1 MFQAKCLPSLS
12 KQSQLL
18 LFKTQLSLLKSFLRE
33 NVFQLVLLIK
43 HKWYFV
49 ETFFIREVLN
59 NELRLK
65 WNQQKRLARNNM
77 TFGLQNR
84 KKVAKVSK
92 ITFTYI
98 SSWAVIF
105 TIFYVVKVKIYE
117 RNFTCWSLLPSYK
130 PSLFPFGFIEWTLD
144 SNWSIVQFGKSLFG
158 GPQWNEKLFAQPS
171 LCVNRNPLEWSWA
184 HLKILL
190 KRVNWFSRII
200 LCNCTVV

>member
-98 SSWAVIF
+98 SS
-105 TIFYVVKVKIYE
+105 
-117 RNFTCWSLLPSYK
+117 
-130 PSLFPFGFIEWTLD
+130 
-144 SNWSIVQFGKSLFG
+144 
-158 GPQWNEKLFAQPS
+158 
-171 LCVNRNPLEWSWA
+171 
-184 HLKILL
+184 
-190 KRVNWFSRII
+190 
-200 LCNCTVV
+200 